1 MKCMTP
7 LGLLCIIALS
17 MGTPT
22 YAWGQW
28 SLGLGIEADRFWGGS
43 LEIGPEQKSFRPY
56 RPVVLAAGAE
66 HRFGSLGLGLR
77 VTYTEASLGLEGED
91 AVVAVKDAFEVIGLA
106 PEVSY
111 QIAALG
117 PNRLALHAGPLIE
130 FWHPVDAESR
140 TRAGARGAASLLVP
154 LGGRFGLSVAGSLA
168 VIPSPFNSD
177 ELLEQY
183 ERQTLWRRGFSG
195 ALQYLF

>member
-1 MKCMTP
+1 MKCSIP
-7 LGLLCIIALS
+7 IGLFCILALS
-17 MGTPT
+17 AGSPT
-22 YAWGQW
+22 QALSQW
-28 SLGLGIEADRFWGGS
+28 SLGLGVEADRFWGGS
-43 LEIGPEQKSFRPY
+43 SENGPEQKSFLPY
-56 RPVVLAAGAE
+56 RPTVFAVGAE
-66 HRFGSLGLGLR
+66 HRFGSFGLGLR
-77 VTYTEASLGLEGED
+77 ATYTDAALGLEGEG

-117 PNRLALHAGPLIE
+117 ANRLVLHAGPLIE
-130 FWHPVDAESR
+130 FWHPIDSESR

-168 VIPSPFNSD
+168 VISSPFNSD
-177 ELLEQY
+177 ELLEPY
-183 ERQTLWRRGFSG
+183 ERQALWRRGFSG

>member
-1 MKCMTP
+1 MKCTVP
-7 LGLLCIIALS
+7 IGLLCILALS

-22 YAWGQW
+22 QAWSQW
-28 SLGLGIEADRFWGGS
+28 SLGLGVEADRFWGGS
-43 LEIGPEQKSFRPY
+43 LENGPEQKSFRPY
-56 RPVVLAAGAE
+56 RPTVLAVGIE
-66 HRFGSLGLGLR
+66 HRFGSWGLGLR
-77 VTYTEASLGLEGED
+77 ATYTEAALGLEGEE
-91 AVVAVKDAFEVIGLA
+91 AVVAVKDAFEVIGVA

-111 QIAALG
+111 QLAALG
-117 PNRLALHAGPLIE
+117 PNRLVLHAGPLIE
-130 FWHPVDAESR
+130 FWNPIDSDSR

-168 VIPSPFNSD
+168 VISSPFNSD

-183 ERQTLWRRGFSG
+183 ERQALWRRGFSG